1 MAASPPMMLN
11 PKSYAAVSKA
21 SVVTATPPQPAA
33 VPKPKLST
41 APSMMST
48 DLKPSVIA
56 SKLAVNTT
64 SLKVCTYW

>member
-1 MAASPPMMLN
+1 MAASPAVMK
-11 PKSYAAVSKA
+11 PKSYAAVAKA
-21 SVVTATPPQPAA
+21 SVVTAAAPKPAA

-48 DLKPSVIA
+48 DLKPSVTA
-56 SKLAVNTT
+56 SKVAVNTT